1 MKKLILLCLLAAGAC
16 AAEDTKEYS
25 ADAYTVCSA
34 CHLASGEGIPGAF
47 PPLRNRASTM
57 ASLEGGR
64 EYLISVV
71 SSGLMGTLE
80 VDGMTYMGVMSGHR
94 GSMSPETI
102 ANALNYVVFSL
113 VDEAQDVEPFTGDEV
128 RVQQESSESASP
140 ATAASMRGK
149 LTDQHA
155 DKWPR

>member
-1 MKKLILLCLLAAGAC
+1 
-16 AAEDTKEYS
+16 
-25 ADAYTVCSA
+25 
-34 CHLASGEGIPGAF
+34 
-47 PPLRNRASTM
+47 
-57 ASLEGGR
+57 
-64 EYLISVV
+64 
-71 SSGLMGTLE
+71 
-80 VDGMTYMGVMSGHR
+80 MTYMGVMPGHR

-128 RVQQESSESASP
+128 RVQQESLGSASP

>member
-47 PPLRNRASTM
+47 PPIRNRA
-57 ASLEGGR
+57 ASIADLEGGR

-80 VDGMTYMGVMSGHR
+80 ADGMTYMGVMPGHQ

-102 ANALNYVVFSL
+102 ANALNYLVFSL
-113 VDEAQDVEPFTGDEV
+113 VDEAPDVEPFTGDEV

>member
-16 AAEDTKEYS
+16 AAEDAKEYS

-47 PPLRNRASTM
+47 PPIRNRA
-57 ASLEGGR
+57 ASIADLDGGR

-80 VDGMTYMGVMSGHR
+80 ADGMTYMGVMPGHQ

-102 ANALNYVVFSL
+102 ANALNYLVFSL
-113 VDEAQDVEPFTGDEV
+113 VDEALDVEPFTGDEV
-128 RVQQESSESASP
+128 RVQQESLKSASP

-149 LTDQHA
+149 LAEQHA
-155 DKWPR
+155 DEWPR